1 MQIHSAAAR
10 AVQTTAAHRGDV
22 RQAEYYVD
30 LLDEL
35 RATVA
40 EDLAHQRASLA
51 RRELDGVAFGVS
63 RLQRAIKIKEAELA
77 TLTRLA
83 EALSSRFPSV

>member
-1 MQIHSAAAR
+1 MLNTAAHALQP
-10 AVQTTAAHRGDV
+10 VAAHRGDV

-35 RATVA
+35 RAAVT

-51 RRELDGVAFGVS
+51 KRELDGVEFGVS
-63 RLQRAIKIKEAELA
+63 RLQRAIKMKEAELA
-77 TLTRLA
+77 TLNRLA
-83 EALSSRFPSV
+83 DAIGSRFPMV

>member
-1 MQIHSAAAR
+1 MRTHPR
-10 AVQTTAAHRGDV
+10 TLGGGDV
-22 RQAEYYVD
+22 RQAEYYLD

-35 RATVA
+35 RAAVT

-51 RRELDGVAFGVS
+51 RRELDGVGFGVS
-63 RLQRAIKIKEAELA
+63 RLQRAVRMTEAELA

-83 EALSSRFPSV
+83 DALSSRFPTV